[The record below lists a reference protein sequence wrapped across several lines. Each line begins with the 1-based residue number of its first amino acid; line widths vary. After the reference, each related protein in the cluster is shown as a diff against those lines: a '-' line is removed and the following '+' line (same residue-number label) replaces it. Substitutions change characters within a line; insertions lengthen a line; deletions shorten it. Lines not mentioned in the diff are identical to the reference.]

1 MVAPLGTWCA
11 LMEIEELDK
20 LLLILFDLPIDP
32 REKKYILIQWC
43 SLHGVALDRDMV
55 ERAGAA

>member
-1 MVAPLGTWCA
+1 MAAGAWGA

-20 LLLILFDLPIDP
+20 LILVLFDLPIDS

-43 SLHGVALDRDMV
+43 QMHGVVLDRDMV

>member
-1 MVAPLGTWCA
+1 
-11 LMEIEELDK
+11 MEIEDLDVF
-20 LLLILFDLPIDP
+20 LLTLFELPIDP

-43 SLHGVALDRDMV
+43 EMHGVALDHDLV

>member
-1 MVAPLGTWCA
+1 MAGAAWGA
-11 LMEIEELDK
+11 IMEMEDLDAVLV
-20 LLLILFDLPIDP
+20 LLFELPIDP

-43 SLHGVALDRDMV
+43 QMHGVALDRDMV

>member
-1 MVAPLGTWCA
+1 MAAGAWGA
-11 LMEIEELDK
+11 IMEMEDLDAV
-20 LLLILFDLPIDP
+20 LVLLFDLPIDP

-43 SLHGVALDRDMV
+43 QIHGVALTREMV

>member
-1 MVAPLGTWCA
+1 MAAGAWGA
-11 LMEIEELDK
+11 LMEIEDLDV
-20 LLLILFDLPIDP
+20 LLVLLFDLPIDP

-43 SLHGVALDRDMV
+43 QMHGVALDRDMV

>member
-1 MVAPLGTWCA
+1 
-11 LMEIEELDK
+11 MEIEDLDV
-20 LLLILFDLPIDP
+20 LLLTLFNLPIDP

-43 SLHGVALDRDMV
+43 QIHGVALTRDMV

>member
-1 MVAPLGTWCA
+1 MAAGAWGA
-11 LMEIEELDK
+11 LMEIEDLDV
-20 LLLILFDLPIDP
+20 LLVLLFDLPIDP

-43 SLHGVALDRDMV
+43 QTHGVALDRDMV

>member
-1 MVAPLGTWCA
+1 MVAPLGTWGA
-11 LMEIEELDK
+11 IMEMEDLEAVLV
-20 LLLILFDLPIDP
+20 LLFELPIDP

-43 SLHGVALDRDMV
+43 QMHGVALDRDMV

>member
-1 MVAPLGTWCA
+1 
-11 LMEIEELDK
+11 MEEEDLEVVLV
-20 LLLILFDLPIDP
+20 LLFNLPIDP

-43 SLHGVALDRDMV
+43 QMHGVALDRDMV

>member
-1 MVAPLGTWCA
+1 MAAGAWGA
-11 LMEIEELDK
+11 LMEIEDLDVF
-20 LLLILFDLPIDP
+20 LLLLFDLPIDP

-43 SLHGVALDRDMV
+43 QMHGVALDRDMV

>member
-1 MVAPLGTWCA
+1 MVAPLGTWGA
-11 LMEIEELDK
+11 IMEMEDLDAVLV
-20 LLLILFDLPIDP
+20 LLFELPIDP